1 MKSHPDAASRSAAEV
16 VTQLPVPSRLG
27 LLRFERLNEPSWALL
42 FLDPACERQLGLPA
56 TTLCALLDAP
66 YASLMEPE
74 ARHRLHEQIQ
84 QQLVKRPHYQVSYK
98 LHTPNGVLTMLEFG
112 EAFQQHGRQLLHGYL
127 MVEERAESAERSEQL
142 LDLESQNLR
151 LKASLDLYQ
160 RSQDDHLQHL
170 LRSRTQQNLIVR
182 LARHRYLSSDPLLEA
197 AQLITQAACEA
208 YGTAR
213 AGIWR
218 LLDDQRLE
226 AVTVYRRDLDQYEKP
241 QSIDASRYPA
251 YLEAVHSG
259 RAIDAHNAQRDPRT
273 QELYK
278 DYLKPLGVNALL
290 DATIRIGGE
299 VVGVLCLE
307 HAGENRMWQSDEI
320 AFAGEL
326 ADQYAQVL
334 MNHERRNVSSAL
346 HLFQRA
352 VEQSASAFLLIDRDG
367 VVEYVNPSFT
377 SITQY
382 SADEVCNRRLS
393 ELPALENLSELLF
406 DARSALTQQNS
417 WQGEFRSRR
426 KNHEPYWGQLS
437 LSKVYDDLGELTH
450 YIGIY
455 EDITQNKLAQQH
467 IEKLAYRDNLT
478 GLANRHYFIGAL
490 EERLESSGDRPL
502 SLLLVDIDNF
512 KRINDSL
519 GHQTGDKLL
528 VSLARRLRS
537 CLGDGATLAR
547 FASNEFAVL
556 LDDTAVEKGESIAA
570 QVLHMLDKP
579 LFVDNQLIN
588 ITGSIG
594 LASAPQHGC
603 DPQTL
608 MKYAGLAL
616 HKAKANGKHQVQ
628 VFTEALTAEASYKL
642 FVERQPAPRPGA
654 ERTGGALPAQA
665 VPAQRPVA
673 RPGSPAALAAS
684 GKRHDPP
691 GPLHQR
697 GRGNRADRTDR
708 QVGDPRSLSPGPRAG
723 RGRAGRAADRHQ
735 PVAQAVHRPGPGR
748 LDRGDPPRREH
759 SGQPT
764 GTGAHRKPAAG
775 RHRRYPP
782 ATRTP
787 EEPRPDP
794 GDGRLRHRLLVA
806 ELPEEIPHRRDQDRP
821 QLHQGHS
828 GQPGR
833 HGNHLGGDRHGP
845 QPQAQGSRRRRGE
858 RRATGLPPAQPL
870 RHRPG
875 LPVRPA
881 DPQRPAQYQPAALSL
896 PHPALIAQAS
906 PAGAERLYSLCSSA
920 SHSPTP

>member
-382 SADEVCNRRLS
+382 SADEVRNRRLS

-450 YIGIY
+450 Y
-455 EDITQNKLAQQH
+455 
-467 IEKLAYRDNLT
+467 YRHLR
-478 GLANRHYFIGAL
+478 RHHAEQAGPAAHR
-490 EERLESSGDRPL
+490 ETRLP
-502 SLLLVDIDNF
+502 
-512 KRINDSL
+512 
-519 GHQTGDKLL
+519 
-528 VSLARRLRS
+528 
-537 CLGDGATLAR
+537 
-547 FASNEFAVL
+547 
-556 LDDTAVEKGESIAA
+556 
-570 QVLHMLDKP
+570 
-579 LFVDNQLIN
+579 
-588 ITGSIG
+588 
-594 LASAPQHGC
+594 
-603 DPQTL
+603 
-608 MKYAGLAL
+608 
-616 HKAKANGKHQVQ
+616 
-628 VFTEALTAEASYKL
+628 
-642 FVERQPAPRPGA
+642 RQP
-654 ERTGGALPAQA
+654 
-665 VPAQRPVA
+665 
-673 RPGSPAALAAS
+673 
-684 GKRHDPP
+684 
-691 GPLHQR
+691 
-697 GRGNRADRTDR
+697 
-708 QVGDPRSLSPGPRAG
+708 
-723 RGRAGRAADRHQ
+723 
-735 PVAQAVHRPGPGR
+735 HRPG
-748 LDRGDPPRREH
+748 
-759 SGQPT
+759 QP
-764 GTGAHRKPAAG
+764 ALF
-775 RHRRYPP
+775 HRRP
-782 ATRTP
+782 RGTP
-787 EEPRPDP
+787 
-794 GDGRLRHRLLVA
+794 GKQ
-806 ELPEEIPHRRDQDRP
+806 RR
-821 QLHQGHS
+821 
-828 GQPGR
+828 
-833 HGNHLGGDRHGP
+833 
-845 QPQAQGSRRRRGE
+845 
-858 RRATGLPPAQPL
+858 PPAQPAAGG
-870 RHRPG
+870 HRQ
-875 LPVRPA
+875 LQA
-881 DPQRPAQYQPAALSL
+881 DQ
-896 PHPALIAQAS
+896 
-906 PAGAERLYSLCSSA
+906 
-920 SHSPTP
+920 